1 MYPVPP
7 PAARPT
13 GIPKVFGTLSI
24 VFASIVLLWGLI
36 ALCMLLGAVMVDKIG
51 DAVPAA
57 GSVGEG
63 EKQVL
68 HLLKSIY
75 LGIGLHG
82 VILTIMSAGLLT
94 IGIGQLRYRAWA
106 RTWTVYW
113 GIAALVSLGLM
124 AIINVTIIGRAY
136 EDMIT
141 TAAMHAQ
148 TAGKHAPKI
157 DGLGSFFGGAY
168 TIMTMIFYAPYP
180 ILLLVFFTRP
190 RVRDAMVQ

>member
-24 VFASIVLLWGLI
+24 VFASLTLLWGLI
-36 ALCMLLGAVMVDKIG
+36 ALCMLFAAGMVDKFDTFAPPGKI
-51 DAVPAA
+51 
-57 GSVGEG
+57 GEG
-63 EKQVL
+63 EKQVF

-75 LGIGLHG
+75 LGMGLHG
-82 VILTIMSAGLLT
+82 VILTVMSSLLLA

-113 GIAALVSLGLM
+113 GIAALVSIGLM
-124 AIINVTIIGRAY
+124 ALINIVIIGGAY
-136 EDMIT
+136 NEIIR
-141 TAAMHAQ
+141 TAAEHAA
-148 TAGKHAPKI
+148 AGKPAPKGL
-157 DGLGSFFGGAY
+157 DGLGNFFGGAY
-168 TIMTMIFYAPYP
+168 TIMTFIFYAPYP
-180 ILLLVFFTRP
+180 ILLLAFFTRP